1 MAALLYT
8 LLSVVVV
15 SLVSFVGAVSLF
27 LKHKKLDEIL
37 LTLVSLSAGTLF
49 GGAFLHLLPEA
60 VEKLGFTIQVSLA
73 LLAGV
78 VVFFLLEKIIHY
90 HHYCQPQLENENWD
104 TVKMKGRQVKHRPA
118 SHPSTSHSHASH
130 HHAYKEVS
138 PHPHREH
145 IGAVNL
151 FGDGMHNFLD
161 GLAIAG
167 AYLVSVPVGIATTVA
182 VILHEVPQE
191 LADFGVLLYA
201 GYSKKKALLLNFLS
215 ALVAV
220 LGAVVGI
227 IFGSRVEAFAQWI
240 LPFAAGGFLYIAGSN
255 LIPELHKECDL
266 RESVIHFIALLL
278 GIGLMVALLGLE

>member
-1 MAALLYT
+1 MAALFYT

-15 SLVSFVGAVSLF
+15 SLVSFVGAASLF
-27 LKHKKLDEIL
+27 LKHRKLDQIL

-60 VEKLGFTIQVSLA
+60 VEELGFTLQVSLT
-73 LLAGV
+73 LLLGV

-90 HHYCQPQLENENWD
+90 HHYCVPEELNQSS
-104 TVKMKGRQVKHRPA
+104 KK
-118 SHPSTSHSHASH
+118 
-130 HHAYKEVS
+130 
-138 PHPHREH
+138 HPHRSREH
-145 IGAVNL
+145 IGVVNL
-151 FGDGMHNFLD
+151 AGDGLHNFLD

-167 AYLVSVPVGIATTVA
+167 AYLVSIPVGIATTIA

-215 ALVAV
+215 AAVAI
-220 LGAVVGI
+220 LGAVIGI
-227 IFGSRVEAFAQWI
+227 IFGSRVETFSQWI

-266 RESVIHFIALLL
+266 RESVVHFIALLA